1 MSKKLLVAED
11 ERDLRNFLRD
21 ELTDAGFTV
30 TAVKD
35 GAEAVV
41 HAVDQ
46 PFDLFLLDMMMPG
59 MDGIQTIR
67 VLRKIAPGAPIVG
80 LTGYVGQGFMS
91 QAATYG
97 VTCLSKPVVMTD
109 LIKELNDALQVKTV
123 R

>member
-1 MSKKLLVAED
+1 MPKKLLIAED
-11 ERDLRNFLRD
+11 DRELRNFLRD
-21 ELTDAGFTV
+21 ELIDAGFTV

-41 HAVDQ
+41 HAADQ
-46 PFDLFLLDMMMPG
+46 SFDLFLLDMMMPG
-59 MDGIQTIR
+59 LDGIQTIR
-67 VLRKIAPGAPIVG
+67 VLRKVAPGAPIVG

-91 QAATYG
+91 QAAAYG

-109 LIKELNDALQVKTV
+109 LIKEINDALQVKMM